1 MICSFNWIYGGF
13 MYSCIIRVRVYIIYF
28 HEINRYMIT
37 IYHQQNE
44 IRVRFSM
51 LSIIFFTLKK
61 REEDRP
67 DFNHVIMLS
76 NPEHNNTKCVLIR
89 KFFVF
94 HCWKFLHIWIFFKPP
109 VSYYAKCRCL
119 LGSTIKWI
127 VFCELSKIVWNQF
140 WLVELILFN
149 VSTCTLYWIQN
160 MSFVLRIFLFT
171 LLFNI
176 QIPSW
181 CPTRCTH
188 YRKCQKKVTDEMFL
202 FLDRQQF
209 YCLEARYIIISES
222 SQTLLGVP

>member
-1 MICSFNWIYGGF
+1 MICSFNWMYGGGVHVLNTSF
-13 MYSCIIRVRVYIIYF
+13 VLESISYTF

-94 HCWKFLHIWIFFKPP
+94 HC
-109 VSYYAKCRCL
+109 
-119 LGSTIKWI
+119 
-127 VFCELSKIVWNQF
+127 
-140 WLVELILFN
+140 
-149 VSTCTLYWIQN
+149 
-160 MSFVLRIFLFT
+160 
-171 LLFNI
+171 
-176 QIPSW
+176 
-181 CPTRCTH
+181 
-188 YRKCQKKVTDEMFL
+188 
-202 FLDRQQF
+202 
-209 YCLEARYIIISES
+209 
-222 SQTLLGVP
+222 